1 LERSLDQSEKRVLE
15 AQDQMRS
22 SLSEKSSELDQS
34 REAMR
39 EAKAS
44 VKSLEETV
52 AYFQR
57 KNEDLK
63 RQCEEER

>member
-1 LERSLDQSEKRVLE
+1 MERSLEQSEKRVLE

-63 RQCEEER
+63 R